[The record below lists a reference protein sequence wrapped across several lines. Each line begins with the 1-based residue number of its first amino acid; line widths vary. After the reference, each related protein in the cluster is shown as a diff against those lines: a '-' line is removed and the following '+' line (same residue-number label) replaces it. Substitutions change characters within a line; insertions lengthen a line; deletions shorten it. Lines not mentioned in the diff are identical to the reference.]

1 MMAPRIYLL
10 AGFNGGSGRSLAAAL
25 LAYGLHLLG
34 RRTMLVRQTYAGSV
48 AAIDPVGTTLPVPC
62 TSLMLQPPFE
72 LTASMS
78 IKLATAINQA
88 DARFLIALKHLAIAE
103 VGADG
108 DVVVDLCCHDR
119 ACNAATARGAAVIIV
134 PVRTSVLEID
144 WAFRG
149 FSHFRET
156 QRKRRTPVP
165 ALLAVIA
172 PDRERD
178 HQRTLLDAMLR
189 ESDPKHELVPAEPT
203 DLIMEVPF
211 LDAAA
216 LTGLL
221 FERSIW
227 QDPQLIE
234 RCRAFAAAVAVRAD
248 ACMARKMEDANDL

>member
-1 MMAPRIYLL
+1 MGLRIYLL
-10 AGFNGGSGRSLAAAL
+10 AGFNGGSGRGLTAAL
-25 LAYGLHLLG
+25 LANGLYLQG

-48 AAIDPVGTTLPVPC
+48 AAIDPVGATLPAHC

-72 LTASMS
+72 LTAGVS

-119 ACNAATARGAAVIIV
+119 ACNRATMRGAAVIIV

-144 WAFRG
+144 WAFRS
-149 FSHFRET
+149 FSHFRDK

-165 ALLAVIA
+165 TLLAAIA

-178 HQRTLLDAMLR
+178 HQRALLEAMLR
-189 ESDPKHELVPAEPT
+189 ESDPNREAAPSEPV
-203 DLIMEVPF
+203 DLIVEVPF
-211 LDAAA
+211 LDSSC
-216 LTGLL
+216 LTALL
-221 FERSIW
+221 FEHAIW
-227 QDPQLIE
+227 RDPQLME
-234 RCRAFAAAVAVRAD
+234 RCRAFAAAVAVHAD
-248 ACMARKMEDANDL
+248 AYVTRMKGDADDL

>member
-34 RRTMLVRQTYAGSV
+34 RRTTLVRQTYAGSV

-62 TSLMLQPPFE
+62 TSLMLQPPFQ
-72 LTASMS
+72 LTAGVS

-119 ACNAATARGAAVIIV
+119 ACNAATARGAAVIVV

-144 WAFRG
+144 WAFRS

-156 QRKRRTPVP
+156 QRHRKIPVP

-172 PDRERD
+172 SDRERD

-189 ESDPKHELVPAEPT
+189 DCDFTREAVPSSPAE
-203 DLIMEVPF
+203 LIVEVPF
-211 LDAAA
+211 LGSPS
-216 LTGLL
+216 LTALL
-221 FERSIW
+221 FEHSIW

-234 RCRAFAAAVAVRAD
+234 RCRAFAAAVAVHAD
-248 ACMARKMEDANDL
+248 ACMAGKMEDANDL